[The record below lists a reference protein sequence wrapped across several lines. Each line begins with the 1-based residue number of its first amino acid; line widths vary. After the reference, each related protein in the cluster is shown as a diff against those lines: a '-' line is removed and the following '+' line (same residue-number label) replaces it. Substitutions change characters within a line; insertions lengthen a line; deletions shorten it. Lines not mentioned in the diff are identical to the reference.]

1 MIRVRPLPGLILFLF
16 LLPSAAGAQPFETVG
31 VRALGMGGA
40 FVAVADDATAVW
52 WNPAGLATGGI
63 FSMTIEHDTFDHDS
77 SGDESNGRRT
87 GTAIIA
93 ATPPLGLAY
102 IRARVDE
109 GPASLVTH
117 QAGVTVLQT
126 LVEGLTVGA
135 SLKYVRGEASLEPD
149 PAPDRTSNAFDLDAG
164 VLLVQRSW
172 RFGLTAKNLV
182 EPEFETNAGQPL
194 ELQRLVR
201 AGAAWLE
208 GDWTASVDVDLTKSA
223 MSPDPSALEDRR
235 ILAAGAEWRWGRR
248 LAARGGFRFNTAG
261 DVQAP
266 VATAGF
272 GIAVWGSVWVDAHAA
287 AGSDSADRGWGVAGR
302 VHF

>member
-1 MIRVRPLPGLILFLF
+1 MIPVRPLLGLILLFLF
-16 LLPSAAGAQPFETVG
+16 IPSAAGAQPFETVG

-52 WNPAGLATGGI
+52 WNPAGLATGGV

-77 SGDESNGRRT
+77 SGEESTGQRT

-93 ATPPLGLAY
+93 ATPPLGLGY
-102 IRARVDE
+102 VRVRVDE

-117 QAGVTVLQT
+117 QAGVTFLQT

-135 SLKYVRGEASLEPD
+135 SLKYVRGEASFEPD
-149 PAPDRTSNAFDLDAG
+149 PAPDRTSNAFDMDAG
-164 VLLVQRSW
+164 VLLVRRSW
-172 RFGLTAKNLV
+172 RLGLTAKNLI

-194 ELQRLVR
+194 ELQRLLR
-201 AGAAWLE
+201 AGIAWLE

-223 MSPDPSALEDRR
+223 MSPDPSAPEDRR
-235 ILAAGAEWRWGRR
+235 ILATGAEWRWGRR

>member
-1 MIRVRPLPGLILFLF
+1 MTPVRPLLGLILSF
-16 LLPSAAGAQPFETVG
+16 LLIPSTAGAQPFETVG

-63 FSMTIEHDTFDHDS
+63 FSMTIEHDTFDHDL
-77 SGDESNGRRT
+77 SGDESTGRRT

-93 ATPPLGLAY
+93 ATPPLGLGY

-126 LVEGLTVGA
+126 LVEGLIVGA
-135 SLKYVRGEASLEPD
+135 SLKYVRGEASFEPD
-149 PAPDRTSNAFDLDAG
+149 PAPDRTSNAFDMDAG
-164 VLLVQRSW
+164 VLFLQRSW
-172 RFGLTAKNLV
+172 RFGLTAKNLI
-182 EPEFETNAGQPL
+182 EPDFETNAGRPL
-194 ELQRLVR
+194 ELQRLFR
-201 AGAAWLE
+201 AGVAWLQ

-223 MSPDPSALEDRR
+223 LSPDPSAPDDRR
-235 ILAAGAEWRWGRR
+235 IVAAGAEWRWGRR
-248 LAARGGFRFNTAG
+248 LAARGGFRLNSAG

-287 AGSDSADRGWGVAGR
+287 AGSDSADKGWGVAGR

>member
-1 MIRVRPLPGLILFLF
+1 MKLVRPLLGLIL
-16 LLPSAAGAQPFETVG
+16 LLTLAPSAASAQPFETVG

-52 WNPAGLATGGI
+52 WNPAGLATGGV
-63 FSMTIEHDTFDHDS
+63 FSMAIEHNTLDQDLSGEDS
-77 SGDESNGRRT
+77 TGQRT

-93 ATPPLGLAY
+93 ATPALGLGY

-109 GPASLVTH
+109 GRASLVTH
-117 QAGVTVLQT
+117 QAGVTLLQT
-126 LVEGLTVGA
+126 LVEGLVVGT
-135 SLKYVRGEASLEPD
+135 SLKYVRGHASVEPD
-149 PAPDRTSNAFDLDAG
+149 PGSDRTSNAFDLDAG
-164 VLLVQRSW
+164 VLYVQHAW
-172 RFGLTAKNLV
+172 RLGLTVKNIV
-182 EPEFETNAGQPL
+182 APDFETNTGGPL

-201 AGAAWLE
+201 AGVAWLQ
-208 GDWTASVDVDLTKSA
+208 GDWTASVDVDLNKSA
-223 MSPDPSALEDRR
+223 LSPEPSAPEERR
-235 ILAAGAEWRWGRR
+235 ILAGGTEWRWGRR

-272 GIAVWGSVWVDAHAA
+272 GIAVWGSVWVDAHVA
-287 AGSDSADRGWGVAGR
+287 AGGDAADRGWGVAGR

>member
-1 MIRVRPLPGLILFLF
+1 MTPVRPLLGLILLI
-16 LLPSAAGAQPFETVG
+16 LLIPSTAGAQPFETVG

-63 FSMTIEHDTFDHDS
+63 FSMTIEHDTFDHDL
-77 SGDESNGRRT
+77 SGEDSTGRRT

-93 ATPPLGLAY
+93 ATLPLGLGY

-109 GPASLVTH
+109 GRASLVTH

-126 LVEGLTVGA
+126 LVEGLIVGA
-135 SLKYVRGEASLEPD
+135 SLKYVRGEASFAPD
-149 PAPDRTSNAFDLDAG
+149 PAPDRASNAFDMDAG
-164 VLLVQRSW
+164 VLFVQRSW
-172 RFGLTAKNLV
+172 RFGLTAKNLI
-182 EPEFETNAGQPL
+182 EPDFETNAGRPL
-194 ELQRLVR
+194 ELQRLFR
-201 AGAAWLE
+201 AGAAWLQ

-223 MSPDPSALEDRR
+223 LSPDPSAPDDRR
-235 ILAAGAEWRWGRR
+235 IVAAGAEWRWGRR
-248 LAARGGFRFNTAG
+248 LAARGGFRLNTAG